1 MNKGVIIGGIVVL
14 ALGGAGYYFYKKNKS
29 EQNEATT
36 ETKSISFST
45 ANPSSLLDET
55 ADEKEAETTDEKEAE
70 TTTETANEGV
80 NGIVGIGAFST
91 SRGKMLSTKYSD
103 ERTGLIL

>member
-1 MNKGVIIGGIVVL
+1 ML

-29 EQNEATT
+29 EQSEETT

-55 ADEKEAETTDEKEAE
+55 ADEKEAE

>member
-55 ADEKEAETTDEKEAE
+55 ADEKEAETT
-70 TTTETANEGV
+70 TETANEGV

>member
-14 ALGGAGYYFYKKNKS
+14 ALGGAAGYYFYKKNKS
-29 EQNEATT
+29 EQSEETT
-36 ETKSISFST
+36 ETKSIPFST

-55 ADEKEAETTDEKEAE
+55 ADEKEAETTTE
-70 TTTETANEGV
+70 TTETADEGV
-80 NGIVGIGAFST
+80 NGILGIGAFST

>member
-1 MNKGVIIGGIVVL
+1 ML

-55 ADEKEAETTDEKEAE
+55 ADEKEAETT
-70 TTTETANEGV
+70 TETANEGV

>member
-1 MNKGVIIGGIVVL
+1 MNKGLIIGGIAVL
-14 ALGGAGYYFYKKNKS
+14 AIGGAAGYYFYKKNKS
-29 EQNEATT
+29 EQSEATTVTT

-55 ADEKEAETTDEKEAE
+55 ADEKEAETTTE
-70 TTTETANEGV
+70 TTETADEGV
-80 NGIVGIGAFST
+80 NGILGIGAFST

>member
-14 ALGGAGYYFYKKNKS
+14 ALGGAAGYYFYKKNKS
-29 EQNEATT
+29 EQSEETT

-55 ADEKEAETTDEKEAE
+55 ADEKEAETT
-70 TTTETANEGV
+70 TETIETADEGV
-80 NGIVGIGAFST
+80 NGILGIGAFST

>member
-29 EQNEATT
+29 EQSEATT
-36 ETKSISFST
+36 ETKSIPFST

-55 ADEKEAETTDEKEAE
+55 ADEKEAETT
-70 TTTETANEGV
+70 TETIETADEGV
-80 NGIVGIGAFST
+80 NGILGIGAFST